1 MPSWAWLVSIQTNFA
16 AIRGVSGVNL
26 EGLQGKRFHQPG
38 AAAVGQRGDIPL
50 LPQRTNL
57 SLWAS
62 SHLKLWREQSFSS
75 SLSCFPLQMLEGG
88 GHLPCAEPLGGFLL
102 CHRPLHLNAWG

>member
-1 MPSWAWLVSIQTNFA
+1 M
-16 AIRGVSGVNL
+16 NL

-62 SHLKLWREQSFSS
+62 SHLKLWRKQSFSS
-75 SLSCFPLQMLEGG
+75 SSFSCFPLQMLEGG
-88 GHLPCAEPLGGFLL
+88 GHLPCAELLGGFLL
-102 CHRPLHLNAWG
+102 CLRPLCLSARG